1 MEGKRQEERQD
12 TWSVGGGRGGL
23 QKPGEDVWKI
33 QCHESLGSLKNWSEH
48 GTGTLLGRARARGD
62 VITGMDS
69 QGALIKF
76 MKIQRIPCRGLPIPW
91 IYILGYTFAS
101 QHSCMPVSKGF
112 NCC

>member
-48 GTGTLLGRARARGD
+48 GTGTLLGRAEPG
-62 VITGMDS
+62 VMSS
-69 QGALIKF
+69 QEWTAEE
-76 MKIQRIPCRGLPIPW
+76 P
-91 IYILGYTFAS
+91 
-101 QHSCMPVSKGF
+101 
-112 NCC
+112 